1 MNGESSL
8 FPPHKPWA
16 SNRRSVRV
24 AGLHVGTAI
33 VGVIG
38 EGDIIHAKAE
48 LQSTVHGLCGSE
60 NSLTAGVGGVGLPRF
75 TIQDAGRVSLSQE
88 RKEVG
93 GTCEWG

>member
-60 NSLTAGVGGVGLPRF
+60 NSLTITVYSL
-75 TIQDAGRVSLSQE
+75 TVSL
-88 RKEVG
+88 
-93 GTCEWG
+93 